1 MNTKQNIYNILA
13 GVSFICFIF
22 LIPRIIALDDKILT
36 IEDNQK
42 KIESKQNLDTLS
54 YQNICKE
61 LVLQNVKFPKVVLA
75 QCILESNC
83 KSEYNNLLGMKHT
96 NGRYTTS
103 IGATCTYSTYNTWQ
117 DCIKDY
123 KIWQSNYTGAINT
136 ELSYLNYL
144 DKNYAKLDNGEY
156 KKRLIQIMQ
165 HLK

>member
-1 MNTKQNIYNILA
+1 MKNSKPYLFVILFVLYCVLDLIIDYNNNTRFTKIETKQI
-13 GVSFICFIF
+13 STDF
-22 LIPRIIALDDKILT
+22 KH
-36 IEDNQK
+36 
-42 KIESKQNLDTLS
+42 NLDTLS
-54 YQNICKE
+54 YENICKE

-83 KSEYNNLLGMKHT
+83 KSEFNNLLGMKHT

-103 IGATCTYSTYNTWQ
+103 IGQTNSYATYNTWQ

-136 ELSYLNYL
+136 ELNYLNYL
-144 DKNYAKLDNGEY
+144 DRNYAELDNGEY